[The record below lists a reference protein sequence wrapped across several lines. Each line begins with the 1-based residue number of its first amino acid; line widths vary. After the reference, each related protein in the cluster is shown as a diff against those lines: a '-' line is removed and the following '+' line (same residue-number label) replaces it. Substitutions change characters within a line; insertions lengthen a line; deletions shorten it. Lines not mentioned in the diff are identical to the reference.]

1 VPARRDFRRQVEDWH
16 YLEKGSGD
24 SFSTRYFVPQAML
37 TSTRTVTVW
46 LAAND
51 DNMLILT

>member
-24 SFSTRYFVPQAML
+24 SFSTRYFVP
-37 TSTRTVTVW
+37 
-46 LAAND
+46 ND
-51 DNMLILT
+51 SVALIPRRC